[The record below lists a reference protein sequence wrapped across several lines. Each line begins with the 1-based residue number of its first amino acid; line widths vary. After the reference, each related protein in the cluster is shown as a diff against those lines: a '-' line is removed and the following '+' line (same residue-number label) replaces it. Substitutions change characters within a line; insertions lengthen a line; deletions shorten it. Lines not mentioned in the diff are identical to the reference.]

1 MVGPVWAGVQGKKLI
16 EYGNDAQN
24 TTSVRQ
30 HVREYEAR
38 LPFDGLVITVSARNG
53 LTLGWHMFETEKL
66 DPADFQ
72 QAIED
77 LKATKFVKLTDN
89 FIATQSSPASVDF
102 FDPKWSNICYNASLF
117 AHVAKVGGCK
127 GLMFDPEMY
136 NQQIWSYIVPPENKP
151 RPGHTLEEY
160 RQQAR
165 KRGSEWIRAINSEFP
180 DVTLLCLFGP
190 AQLYLETGGEAK
202 RMESAGNILLSAF
215 YDGVCEAATP
225 QTVLVDGYESSYGYR
240 RLAEFQRGK
249 DYILNKA
256 RNLSMNP
263 VAFKQHVRAG
273 FGICPEYGNADVPWH
288 NDPADFSKNYFT
300 PNGFREALN
309 HALQVT
315 DRYVWVYSGVH
326 WLDDLPPQPSQ
337 QYINAMRDA
346 KLGPGPGVKYPIV
359 FSYDKR
365 KAKDVPGYSDAETFK
380 EMRKTM
386 KEIYDFPKAGWSF
399 SFDDTN
405 VGEKQGWYRPNFNDS
420 PWRYIY
426 IGKWWE
432 EQAGDYNGAAWYRL
446 RFLAPKVPTGKR
458 VFLAVGAADD
468 WAKVWMNGKYVGG
481 QHLPIANGGWSKPFA
496 LDVTKTLKPGKQNS
510 VAIEVIDPGAMGGL
524 WKSIKLMVK

>member
-1 MVGPVWAGVQGKKLI
+1 
-16 EYGNDAQN
+16 
-24 TTSVRQ
+24 
-30 HVREYEAR
+30 
-38 LPFDGLVITVSARNG
+38 
-53 LTLGWHMFETEKL
+53 MFETEKL

-117 AHVAKVGGCK
+117 ARVAKQGGCK

-160 RQQAR
+160 RLQAR
-165 KRGSEWIRAINSEFP
+165 RRGAEWIRAINAEFP

-190 AQLYLETGGEAK
+190 AQLYLESGGEAK
-202 RMESAGNILLSAF
+202 RLESAGNVLLSAF

-225 QTVLVDGYESSYGYR
+225 ETILVDGYESSYGYR
-240 RLAEFQRGK
+240 RLAEFENGRTH
-249 DYILNKA
+249 ILEDA
-256 RNLSMNP
+256 RKLSMNP
-263 VAFKQHVRAG
+263 DAFKQHVRVG
-273 FGICPEYGNADVPWH
+273 FGLAPDYGNAEVRWH
-288 NDPADFSKNYFT
+288 QDDLSKNYFT
-300 PNGFREALN
+300 PIGFQEAVN
-309 HALQVT
+309 HALQKT
-315 DRYVWVYSGVH
+315 DRYVWIYSGLH
-326 WLDDLPPQPSQ
+326 WLDDLPPQPPKP
-337 QYINAMRDA
+337 YVDAMA
-346 KLGPGPGVKYPIV
+346 KGKIAPGPGEKYPIV

-365 KAKDVPGYSDAETFK
+365 KARDVPGYSDEATFK

-399 SFDDTN
+399 SFDDSN
-405 VGEKQGWYRPNFNDS
+405 VGEKQHWYGANFNDS
-420 PWRYIY
+420 PWRLIY

-432 EQAGDYNGAAWYRL
+432 EQAGDYNGSAWYRL
-446 RFLAPKVPTGKR
+446 RFKAPKVPAGKR
-458 VFLAVGAADD
+458 VFLAIGAADD
-468 WAKVWMNGKYVGG
+468 WAKAWMNGKYVGG
-481 QHLPIANGGWSKPFA
+481 QHAPIKHSWSTPFA
-496 LDVTKTLKPGKQNS
+496 LDVTKTLKPGKQNV